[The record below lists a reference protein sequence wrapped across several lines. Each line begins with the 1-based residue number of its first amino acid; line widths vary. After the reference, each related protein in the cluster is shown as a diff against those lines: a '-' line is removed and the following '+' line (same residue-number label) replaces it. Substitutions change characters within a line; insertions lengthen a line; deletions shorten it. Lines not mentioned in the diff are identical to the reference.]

1 MVTLI
6 KAHRVRI
13 AKSCLTKIA
22 RVKCVFAYRL
32 SPAEINLE
40 CVLLWRRRRRQ
51 TWSTKRNFG
60 AGTKTVTGLNF
71 ETNVDVMDQLI
82 ELCVFCNFLCLYFS
96 LFSVCQYFHSVSNI
110 FLCFSFT
117 FFYVHLCMIAPFVN
131 LYFTV
136 LCLLYF
142 SLFFIFYFPWCF
154 LSHSLFI
161 FLWLLLW
168 SIFTLSSSLSFIFV
182 SVFISLSLFIFK
194 WLLLLSVF
202 TLSTSLSFIF
212 VSVFISLSMFI
223 FIWLLLWS
231 IFTLSTSLSLFFFL
245 FLLCFSSYLFP
256 LHFFV
261 CLTTLGSRSITP
273 HHPMKSGTLLW
284 RYLTMICVIGFAIF
298 YLNFSFFDFFLLSV
312 SLSVR
317 LLSTWSSKTDRCLK
331 FSLTKRKKWLK
342 MKVRYAQ
349 RPKR

>member
-6 KAHRVRI
+6 EAHRVRI

-142 SLFFIFYFPWCF
+142 SLFFF
-154 LSHSLFI
+154 LC
-161 FLWLLLW
+161 W
-168 SIFTLSSSLSFIFV
+168 ST
-182 SVFISLSLFIFK
+182 FISLGAFFLILCSYLYDYSFGQYLLCLHLCRLYLSLFLFLFLCSYLNDYSFCQS
-194 WLLLLSVF
+194 LLCLQLYR
-202 TLSTSLSFIF
+202 LY
-212 VSVFISLSMFI
+212 
-223 FIWLLLWS
+223 
-231 IFTLSTSLSLFFFL
+231 LSLFFFV
-245 FLLCFSSYLFP
+245 FLCSYLYDYSFGQSLLCLHLCLCFS
-256 LHFFV
+256 
-261 CLTTLGSRSITP
+261 
-273 HHPMKSGTLLW
+273 
-284 RYLTMICVIGFAIF
+284 
-298 YLNFSFFDFFLLSV
+298 FSFYYVFLHIFFPSIFLFV
-312 SLSVR
+312 S
-317 LLSTWSSKTDRCLK
+317 
-331 FSLTKRKKWLK
+331 
-342 MKVRYAQ
+342 Q
-349 RPKR
+349 H